1 MIFNM
6 TGGGGGGIEL
16 TVVNGSTAPTS
27 PAENTIWV
35 LTTATIGNVYVSPTA
50 PSSPATGD
58 VWVNTSGTAVCVMTL
73 SEDPTAEV
81 NISGFKIYQNGAWAE
96 PGGGIQCGG
105 VWYDLTAKV
114 YGIKRSLSSSS
125 PAWTRTDASANF
137 TATASVGTSAGSSDF
152 DNCYP
157 WSGMVRETLSTGDV
171 MVKIPKFYYKRYRD
185 SSYEYIQIADNP
197 KDGFALHPAFNHG
210 GVATDCVYVGA
221 YKTVSGHKSASGSKP
236 LASLTRAQFRSNAQS
251 KGSGWGIIDL
261 STVSAIQMLYLVE
274 FANSNSQ
281 AMIGRGYVDKTSSG
295 ASINTG
301 TTNSVANL
309 TGRASG
315 TDGLT
320 DVVYRGVEGFWGNV
334 YEWTDGLNCYGG
346 SSGETYYICNNPDYY
361 ADDTSSNYTKLGF
374 LSPASSNYITLE
386 GLDSSNSYA
395 ILPVTASGG
404 SESSYECDYCYC
416 TTTAKWYVL
425 FRGGSWYDGSKA
437 GLFYAFLYV
446 GSSDSRTSVGSRL
459 LYIPS

>member
-50 PSSPATGD
+50 PSSPSTGD
-58 VWVNTSGTAVCVMTL
+58 VWVNTSGTAVCTMTL

-137 TATASVGTSAGSSDF
+137 TATASVGTSAGSSSF
-152 DNCYP
+152 SSCYP

-334 YEWTDGLNCYGG
+334 YEWTDGLNAYGG
-346 SSGETYYICNNPDYY
+346 SNSMTLYACNNPDYY
-361 ADDTSSNYTKLGF
+361 ADDTSSNYTA
-374 LSPASSNYITLE
+374 LSFTAPSGSGYISFE
-386 GLDSSNSYA
+386 GLDTSNSH
-395 ILPVTASGG
+395 IIIPVTASGG
-404 SESSYECDYCYC
+404 SETSYDCDYFYG
-416 TTTAKWYVL
+416 TTTAAWRVL
-425 FRGGSWYDGSKA
+425 GRGGLWRVGSEA
-437 GLFYAFLYV
+437 GLFSVLLD
-446 GSSDSRTSVGSRL
+446 SSSSLASPNLGSRL